1 MMHLFFSPLKLEK
14 NKIHIQQLEGDIVK
28 CREQVTN
35 SEEECRAAQREL
47 KRLQMASNDQRD
59 ALANEVNLCQTIKRD
74 FKNESVNS
82 VLRQQFS
89 WTTLSKGEGAMRLTL
104 YGPRG
109 DGF

>member
-1 MMHLFFSPLKLEK
+1 MMHLFFPPLKLEK
-14 NKIHIQQLEGDIVK
+14 NKIHIQQLEGDVVK

-74 FKNESVNS
+74 CKNESLNS
-82 VLRQQFS
+82 VVRHSNFLGQLCPR
-89 WTTLSKGEGAMRLTL
+89 GEGAMS
-104 YGPRG
+104 
-109 DGF
+109 